1 MVKKRKKI
9 LIPVSIFKK
18 VKKLAE
24 KENIDSV
31 EEYVVKILE
40 EKIAEKQN
48 KDDKFSKEDEEKVKK
63 RLKALGYM
71 DWSFQGERAWK

>member
-1 MVKKRKKI
+1 MAKKKKKI
-9 LIPVSIFKK
+9 LVPVSIFKK

-71 DWSFQGERAWK
+71 D

>member
-71 DWSFQGERAWK
+71 D